1 MSMIGG
7 IFDDG
12 LLLVFRQLIRGRL
25 RIARTITG
33 VNGAQREGCSSMV
46 TFLGHSR

>member
-1 MSMIGG
+1 MSMIGV

-25 RIARTITG
+25 QIATITG
-33 VNGAQREGCSSMV
+33 VNGAQREACSSMV